1 MAETELIRDV
11 QGEDIITKALVDLVN
26 TYPKLDTEIK
36 FGVLSEDGGIS
47 FFPMSGA
54 VIERD
59 TTDILGNREQIC
71 VYPFFIYYRASGL
84 SEGRKVS
91 VKEWLDDLGRWLEKQ
106 PITVGGQTSVL
117 DEYPL
122 LSGNRKFLT
131 IRRTTPA
138 TLDSVGSGQEENW
151 AIRLVARYQNNF

>member
-1 MAETELIRDV
+1 MALRDV
-11 QGEDIITKALVDLVN
+11 QGEEVITNALVTLVN
-26 TYPKLDTEIK
+26 QYPKLGSDTIK
-36 FGVLSEDGGIS
+36 FGELSEDGGIA

-59 TTDILGNREQIC
+59 ATDILGNHEQVC
-71 VYPFFIYYRASGL
+71 NYPFFIYYKVSGL
-84 SEGRKVS
+84 TGSRKVS

-106 PITVGGQTSVL
+106 PITVGGATSVL
-117 DEYPL
+117 SEYPA

-131 IRRTTPA
+131 VRRTTPA
-138 TLDSVGSGQEENW
+138 TLDSVGAGQEESW

>member
-1 MAETELIRDV
+1 MAELLRDV
-11 QGEDIITKALVDLVN
+11 QGEDIITNALVDLVN
-26 TYPKLDTEIK
+26 QYPKLETGETIK
-36 FGVLSEDGGIS
+36 FGTLSESGGIS

-59 TTDILGNREQIC
+59 TTDILGNHEQIC
-71 VYPFFIYYRASGL
+71 NYPFFIYYRASGL
-84 SEGRKVS
+84 SENRKVS

-106 PITVGGQTSVL
+106 PITVGGTTSIL
-117 DEYPL
+117 TDYPL

-138 TLDSVGSGQEENW
+138 TLDSVGNGQEENW

>member
-1 MAETELIRDV
+1 MAELVRDV
-11 QGEDIITKALVDLVN
+11 QGEDVITKALVDLVN
-26 TYPKLDTEIK
+26 TYPKLDQGEEIK
-36 FGVLSEDGGIS
+36 FGVLSETGGVS

-59 TTDILGNREQIC
+59 TTDILGNHEQIC
-71 VYPFFIYYRASGL
+71 NYPFFIYYKASGL

-106 PITVGGQTSVL
+106 PITVGNTTSIL
-117 DEYPL
+117 SDYPL
-122 LSGNRKFLT
+122 LTGNRKFLT

-138 TLDSVGSGQEENW
+138 TLDSVGAGQEENW

>member
-1 MAETELIRDV
+1 MAELLRDV
-11 QGEDIITKALVDLVN
+11 QGEDIITNALVDLVN
-26 TYPKLDTEIK
+26 QYPKLETGETIK
-36 FGVLSEDGGIS
+36 FGTLSESGGIS

-59 TTDILGNREQIC
+59 TTDILGNHEQIC
-71 VYPFFIYYRASGL
+71 NYPFFIYYKASGL
-84 SEGRKVS
+84 SEGVKIN

-106 PITVGGQTSVL
+106 PITVGGTTSIL
-117 DEYPL
+117 TDYPL
-122 LSGNRKFLT
+122 LSGNRKFIT

-138 TLDSVGSGQEENW
+138 TLDSVGNGQEENW

>member
-1 MAETELIRDV
+1 MIRDV
-11 QGEDIITKALVDLVN
+11 QGEDIITNALVDLVN
-26 TYPKLDTEIK
+26 QYPKLDTEIK

-59 TTDILGNREQIC
+59 TTDILGNHEQIC
-71 VYPFFIYYRASGL
+71 NYPFFIYYKASGL

-117 DEYPL
+117 DEYPI

>member
-1 MAETELIRDV
+1 MAELVRDV
-11 QGEDIITKALVDLVN
+11 QGEEVITNALLSLVN
-26 TYPKLDTEIK
+26 QFPKLETGDEIK
-36 FGVLSEDGGIS
+36 FGVLSENGGIS

-59 TTDILGNREQIC
+59 TTDILGNHEQIC
-71 VYPFFIYYRASGL
+71 NYPFFIYYKASGL
-84 SEGRKVS
+84 SENRKVS

-106 PITVGGQTSVL
+106 PIIVGGTTSIL
-117 DEYPL
+117 SEYPTL
-122 LSGNRKFLT
+122 TGNRKFIT

-138 TLDSVGSGQEENW
+138 TLDAVGAGQEESW

>member
-1 MAETELIRDV
+1 MADVARDV
-11 QGEDIITKALVDLVN
+11 QGEDVVTKALVALVN
-26 TYPKLDTEIK
+26 DYPKLDGEIK
-36 FGVLSEDGGIS
+36 FGVLSEDGGVS

-59 TTDILGNREQIC
+59 ITDILGNHEQIC
-71 VYPFFIYYRASGL
+71 NYPFFIYYKASGL
-84 SEGRKVS
+84 SEGVKIN

-106 PITVGGQTSVL
+106 PIKVGETTSVL

-138 TLDSVGSGQEENW
+138 TLDSVGAGQEENW